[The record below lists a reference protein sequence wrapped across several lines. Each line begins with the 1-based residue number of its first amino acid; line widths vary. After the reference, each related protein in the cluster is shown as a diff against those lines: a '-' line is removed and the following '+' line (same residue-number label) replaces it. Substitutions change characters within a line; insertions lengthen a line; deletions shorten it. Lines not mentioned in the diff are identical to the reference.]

1 MADESVEALIAKRF
15 IARQDVKAVQAT
27 NGAYYPACDL
37 RHRHDG
43 TEGNCEYAKWTMTN
57 IRDHVAGRRT
67 YGHYLL
73 NHKNICKFFCFDL
86 DLDKEGSWHTP
97 RIPHDSEVDNSEIVP
112 IDPRAAW
119 REDDPVVK
127 PDLLLQLRTLCEGL
141 ALRVKK
147 LLDIP
152 VIMAYS
158 GNKGMHV
165 YGLTGA
171 DQAETIRA
179 CAVAVMEAEGD
190 FARIKGEHFW
200 KHQTPEDAPNNIT
213 VEVFPKQD
221 SLDSKDFGNLMRLP
235 LGIHQKSKKSA
246 FFIDPNTP
254 YEVLKPADPL
264 ETLLNGTVW
273 AS

>member
-43 TEGNCEYAKWTMTN
+43 TEGACEYAKWTMTN

-73 NHKNICKFFCFDL
+73 NHENICKFFCFDL
-86 DLDKEGSWHTP
+86 DLDKEGTFRTP
-97 RIPHDSEVDNSEIVP
+97 PVGDEAYSAVVS
-112 IDPRAAW
+112 IDPRDAW

-127 PDLLLQLRTLCEGL
+127 PDLILQLRCLAEGL

-147 LLDIP
+147 LLDYP
-152 VIMAYS
+152 VIMSYS

-165 YGLTGA
+165 YCLTGPEP
-171 DQAETIRA
+171 AEVVRA
-179 CAVAVMEAEGD
+179 LAVSVLDDPNEREQ
-190 FARIKGEHFW
+190 FVRVRGEHFW
-200 KHQTPEDAPNNIT
+200 KHQTPEGCPNNVTI
-213 VEVFPKQD
+213 EVFPKQD
-221 SLDSKDFGNLMRLP
+221 TLDVDGFGNLMRLP
-235 LGIHQKSKKSA
+235 LGIHQKSRQQA

-254 YEVLKPADPL
+254 YEVLRPADPL